1 MPSMLAEQFWYVAI
15 ILCQDCTFTITMQ
28 IQLISGHNEKETQ
41 LVSSRHKQP
50 KLHVS
55 TCHNVL
61 WMEKTSATLA
71 LGDTS
76 TTMMYFM
83 LTALRI
89 LGTLADEIIWHLLHV
104 YYSNQVSPLFRPATE
119 GSVYWFSVWCRLLLL
134 SSFFSGLDGG
144 WVTRHWVKWLRSYWQ
159 ISLRCSFVN

>member
-1 MPSMLAEQFWYVAI
+1 
-15 ILCQDCTFTITMQ
+15 
-28 IQLISGHNEKETQ
+28 
-41 LVSSRHKQP
+41 
-50 KLHVS
+50 
-55 TCHNVL
+55 
-61 WMEKTSATLA
+61 MEKTSATLA

-119 GSVYWFSVWCRLLLL
+119 GSVY
-134 SSFFSGLDGG
+134 
-144 WVTRHWVKWLRSYWQ
+144 
-159 ISLRCSFVN
+159 